1 MDKEEREEAAPE
13 APTDPK
19 EQMRLALERKHSKE
33 KAGESHTDGQAKADH
48 ASGPSGGEKMFRRKS
63 GG

>member
-1 MDKEEREEAAPE
+1 MDKEEQEQAAPA

-33 KAGESHTDGQAKADH
+33 KAGKSHADGKAKAGH
-48 ASGPSGGEKMFRRKS
+48 ASGPSGGAKMFRRKS